1 MACIYQIKN
10 IVNNK
15 IYIGSTIRATYIR
28 KYEHFSELRNN
39 KHCNNHLQKAW
50 NKYGEDKF
58 EFSILE
64 TFIFP
69 DTYSSIIKVE
79 YLTSREFYLINLLSA
94 NYNIKKDIT
103 IGNTGYKHSEE
114 TKRKISESNKTKT
127 PSKKTLE
134 KRERETRRV
143 NGVLNTNYK
152 NRTQTLETKQKI
164 RERSL
169 QKDNMDRMSSLSKLG
184 NDSWKGRQ
192 HSIESKIKMLKTK
205 FKCDRIIEIYK
216 KDTNQFLYSCNFTNE
231 ASQLT
236 GVLSS
241 AIRNNLVNLSK
252 SSGGFIFKYKY
263 TV

>member
-28 KYEHFSELRNN
+28 KYEHFSELKNN

-79 YLTSREFYLINLLSA
+79 YITSREFYLINLLSA

-143 NGVLNTNYK
+143 DGILNTNYK

-169 QKDNMDRMSSLSKLG
+169 QKDNMDRMSNLSKLG
-184 NDSWKGRQ
+184 IDTWRGQK
-192 HSIESKIKMLKTK
+192 HSTESKIKMLNKKFNVDRMIEVYDKKTN
-205 FKCDRIIEIYK
+205 ILIH
-216 KDTNQFLYSCNFTNE
+216 TCNFSSE
-231 ASQLT
+231 ASIFT
-236 GVLSS
+236 GVSRSS
-241 AIRNNLVNLSK
+241 ISNNLSGLSK
-252 SSGGFIFKYKY
+252 TAGNFIFKYKII
-263 TV
+263 

>member
-15 IYIGSTIRATYIR
+15 IYIGSTIRASYIR

-169 QKDNMDRMSSLSKLG
+169 QKDNMDRMSTLSKLG

-192 HSIESKIKMLKTK
+192 HSIKSKIKMLKTK

-216 KDTNQFLYSCNFTNE
+216 KDTNQFLYSCNFANE